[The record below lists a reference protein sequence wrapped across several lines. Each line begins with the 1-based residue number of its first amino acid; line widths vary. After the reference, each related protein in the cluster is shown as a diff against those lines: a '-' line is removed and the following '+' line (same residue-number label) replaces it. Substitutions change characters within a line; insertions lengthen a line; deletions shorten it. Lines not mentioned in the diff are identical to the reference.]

1 MGPHITPGKANGCS
15 KLQKIMLKSFFFYFC
30 LIVFI
35 YKNCLI
41 VFISQKKPQ
50 LKIELE
56 DIRLERSSI
65 IIFFIFGTTFE
76 DSPGKS

>member
-1 MGPHITPGKANGCS
+1 MGAQNYKKLCS
-15 KLQKIMLKSFFFYFC
+15 KVFFYFC